1 MAYFR
6 AGGQRPS
13 GNAALTD
20 VKAGRTFSNDED
32 VDLVGSMPD
41 NGAINKTLNTSSTS
55 YTIPEGYHDGNG
67 KVKITTQTKT
77 VTATTSA
84 QNVAPD
90 SGKVLSKVTINP
102 QNHTGT
108 YSPTNRAAALDMGAN
123 NNYRYVN
130 TNGVPNSNSGTYTF
144 AANDTGGT
152 KDLGET
158 NTYRHVNATNVYN
171 KGLSDGSARIF
182 FTMAGVAAY
191 FFVKIDNGIA
201 NISNPVTGN
210 TLDNTLLFESQGGGY
225 SANIKFLK
233 AGKYCISGTWQTKA
247 VNDVVNITLGL
258 QYIAYYKDLK
268 QH

>member
-41 NGAINKTLNTSSTS
+41 NGAINKTLNTSLTS
-55 YTIPEGYHDGNG
+55 YTVPEGYHNGSG

-77 VTATTSA
+77 VTATTST
-84 QNVAPD
+84 QNVTPD

-102 QNHTGT
+102 QNHTST

-158 NTYRHVNATNVYN
+158 NTYRYVNAQNVYN
-171 KGLSDGSARIF
+171 KGKADAGNVLSEYTLVKSEYYSPKTVSSDCNIGDYVIITGGNAR
-182 FTMAGVAAY
+182 
-191 FFVKIDNGIA
+191 
-201 NISNPVTGN
+201 
-210 TLDNTLLFESQGGGY
+210 
-225 SANIKFLK
+225 
-233 AGKYCISGTWQTKA
+233 
-247 VNDVVNITLGL
+247 NITLTAG
-258 QYIAYYKDLK
+258 IASPQFTDYNIVCGFATGTTVSASDMGYGGTITIFRK
-268 QH
+268 Q